1 MPYLAANDVDPTTVQ
16 RACAGDDRAF
26 GRLIEAYQ
34 SPIYNLCYRLLG
46 NAAEAEE
53 AAQEAFLRAY
63 TRLNSFDPNRS
74 FKSWLFSIA
83 HHYCIDRLRRR
94 RLTWLSLDDEPLAE
108 GLAWRATTP
117 SPEETALRREH
128 NDQVQA
134 ALDRL
139 PPQYRSAVVMHYW
152 YNLSYDEIAQTTGA
166 TVSAVKS
173 RLHRAR
179 TALAGMGS
187 LPEPV
192 SAPPPRRGGIAPA
205 ACPVC

>member
-1 MPYLAANDVDPTTVQ
+1 MPYLAANDVDPITIQ
-16 RACAGDDRAF
+16 RARAGDGRAF
-26 GRLIEAYQ
+26 GRPVEAYQ
-34 SPIYNLCYRLLG
+34 APIYNLCYRLLG
-46 NAAEAEE
+46 NAGEAEE

-63 TRLNSFDPNRS
+63 TRLDSFDPGRS

-83 HHYCIDRLRRR
+83 HHYCIDLLRRR
-94 RLTWLSLDDEPLAE
+94 RLTWLSLDDEPVAE

-117 SPEETALRREH
+117 SPEETTLRRER

-134 ALDRL
+134 ALNRL

-152 YNLSYDEIAQTTGA
+152 YNLSYEEIAQTTGA

-187 LPEPV
+187 LPEPAQAT
-192 SAPPPRRGGIAPA
+192 SLHRGEIATA
-205 ACPVC
+205 ACPA